1 MGGGMA
7 VRSNFGGGGGYNN
20 QKLVIE
26 MQLGFE
32 KGFEVRG
39 RNALNINV
47 EVQVS
52 ILSMKN
58 TVLAYVSIEFWT
70 S

>member
-1 MGGGMA
+1 MQ
-7 VRSNFGGGGGYNN
+7 SFG
-20 QKLVIE
+20 
-26 MQLGFE
+26 
-32 KGFEVRG
+32 G

-58 TVLAYVSIEFWT
+58 AILAHVSIQFKT
-70 S
+70 SLRDPP